1 MYERHFVQAG
11 KQRISVYRRKYLRK
25 QEKKKHEETQFWKTI
40 SFLTET
46 SIGFTFQWSVLL
58 EFINT
63 EKCPLQNTIQ
73 IFYTLTSVCLFF
85 ILLSPYMFEDAGR
98 ENLF

>member
-1 MYERHFVQAG
+1 MKG
-11 KQRISVYRRKYLRK
+11 ILSKQGNKEYQFTGVNICENRG
-25 QEKKKHEETQFWKTI
+25 KKKHEETQFWKTI
-40 SFLTET
+40 FFLTET

>member
-1 MYERHFVQAG
+1 MKG
-11 KQRISVYRRKYLRK
+11 ILSKQGNKEYQFTGVNICENR
-25 QEKKKHEETQFWKTI
+25 KKKHEETQFWKTI
-40 SFLTET
+40 FLLTET

-63 EKCPLQNTIQ
+63 DKCPLQNTIQ
-73 IFYTLTSVCLFF
+73 IFYTSTSVCLFF